1 MYHVQAKHNITASAT
16 DFSMKSTQSNRQ
28 LKIKCLT
35 PQLLTS
41 IFASKMFSLHVSQQ
55 VAPEFGPMWAI

>member
-1 MYHVQAKHNITASAT
+1 M
-16 DFSMKSTQSNRQ
+16 
-28 LKIKCLT
+28 T

-55 VAPEFGPMWAI
+55 VAPKFGPMWAIWTTELWFFAALVSHMKK